1 MIRAKLDLK
10 NLEMSFGDREFEFGL
25 GFRDLS
31 DEFVDVMLRLKRLPK
46 NKRKIF
52 FKQFTLVDHV
62 IKSLDVLKTFID
74 SILKY
79 IIAS

>member
-31 DEFVDVMLRLKRLPK
+31 DEFVDDVMFRLKRLPGDKKSRNK
-46 NKRKIF
+46 NYFQKKI
-52 FKQFTLVDHV
+52 H
-62 IKSLDVLKTFID
+62 S
-74 SILKY
+74 SI
-79 IIAS
+79 A